1 MFNLLIKGGLVMIPI
16 ILGSVFGLAIALE
29 RLWVFRSLKTINNHE
44 FAQKI
49 FREIKN
55 NKLSEALQLC
65 EKNIYF
71 PIAAILKIGIER
83 RSLAPERLEKVLEQV
98 GNNQIHKLEKY
109 LGFLATIIAIEPLLG
124 FLGTITGLI
133 RAFMSWEHAGAN
145 ITVNALAGG
154 IYQAMITTAAG
165 LSVAIP
171 LYLLYNYFINRIK
184 YVANDL
190 NNYAIQLIEIL
201 SEEKELKLSDKK

>member
-1 MFNLLIKGGLVMIPI
+1 MFNLLIKGGPVMIPI
-16 ILGSVFGLAIALE
+16 ILGSIFGLAIVLE
-29 RLWVFRSLKTINNHE
+29 RLWIFRSLKSINDHE
-44 FAQKI
+44 FVQKI
-49 FREIKN
+49 FRAIKS
-55 NKLSEALQLC
+55 NKLSEALALC

-71 PIAAILKIGIER
+71 PIAAVLKIGIER

-98 GNNQIHKLEKY
+98 GNNQIYKLEKY

-145 ITVNALAGG
+145 ITVNSLAGG
-154 IYQAMITTAAG
+154 IYEAMITTAAG
-165 LSVAIP
+165 LIVAIP

-184 YVANDL
+184 YIANDL

-201 SEEKELKLSDKK
+201 SEEKELTAK

>member
-1 MFNLLIKGGLVMIPI
+1 MIPI
-16 ILGSVFGLAIALE
+16 ILGSIFGLAIVLE
-29 RLWVFRSLKTINNHE
+29 RLWVFRSLKSINNHE

-49 FREIKN
+49 FRVIKSN
-55 NKLSEALQLC
+55 NFSEALELC

-71 PIAAILKIGIER
+71 PIAAVLKIGIER

-154 IYQAMITTAAG
+154 IYEAMITTAAG
-165 LSVAIP
+165 LIVAIP
-171 LYLLYNYFINRIK
+171 LYLIYNYFINRIK

-201 SEEKELKLSDKK
+201 SEGKSWQLSDKK

>member
-1 MFNLLIKGGLVMIPI
+1 MIPI

>member
-1 MFNLLIKGGLVMIPI
+1 MVNLLIKGGYVMIPI
-16 ILGSVFGLAIALE
+16 ILGSIFGLTIVLE
-29 RLWVFRSLKTINNHE
+29 RLWVFRSLKSINNHE

-49 FREIKN
+49 FRAIKS
-55 NKLSEALQLC
+55 NKLSEALQFC
-65 EKNIYF
+65 EKNICF

-154 IYQAMITTAAG
+154 IYEAMITTAAG
-165 LSVAIP
+165 LIVAIP
-171 LYLLYNYFINRIK
+171 LYLFYNYFINRIK

-201 SEEKELKLSDKK
+201 SEEKELGAK